1 MANLSVVH
9 LNWFC
14 GDNSSD
20 YDQLSICKADALSV
34 CVHGVFLILASVVLA
49 VLGCCTSVRSY
60 HSSSI
65 IHFPGHYCKWI
76 LSMLLWLV
84 LLCAVGEG
92 IITDLSRNTVTQP
105 HQYIPQTLA
114 ITNGIM
120 CLVYY
125 HHMEYWN
132 KPGMSWLLFLYWMS
146 SITTE
151 SLRLVVLIEQI
162 GFDINILRFGIIMV
176 SIALYGLCLVIE
188 INVIRTKVFGCLY
201 HDKPYPRDLKKKNM
215 HYVHAYTNM
224 LSQIVYWSLNW
235 LFAMG
240 FRRPLEISDLG
251 CLPEEF
257 ESRYQ
262 YKNFQRAYRKE
273 KERTDAKN
281 TKASLW
287 RTYRATYGCAILI
300 GSVLAYLSATFGFI
314 PALAIGWTVSYATD
328 YYYGFI
334 QVYDTPLVTV
344 TEFFNNGF
352 VLLGVI
358 FITIIL
364 QRFSY
369 NFGAYIATMKSIQ
382 VRSALQSF
390 TYEKSLH
397 LSSWSLSSGQMTVGQ
412 IANHM
417 SVDAIAVQTFT
428 MLTTSIVSIP
438 YQIVVIIIL
447 LYFQLGVAAL
457 IGCTLFVV
465 ATPVQYKVIK
475 HMSKEQRRVMGF
487 SDERLKKSNE
497 LLQGM
502 KLLKLQGWEEMFC
515 SAIEVVRAKEISQL
529 LKVSAHTICTTL
541 LAQATPVIVTFISFA
556 VYSKISETPL
566 TPDIVFASLALYT
579 QLANQ
584 PLLMV
589 PPAVSALVNALVS
602 TKRLQHFFAASELA
616 ELQNGRPAS
625 SRGFN
630 CVQEDYHGDGNRGD
644 DEIDDIEDEHHE
656 LNSKDTDRLIP
667 DRKDHRYGTFNND
680 EENSFVNT
688 VTSSTNVPDIPDD
701 IAVKITDCNCT
712 WDIDVP
718 IPTLSDINVDILA
731 GELTMV
737 VGIVGSGKSSLLSAI
752 LGEMTIISGS
762 IYFNRN
768 RSSICYVPQ
777 KPWLQNAT
785 LKENVIFGKDFELT
799 RYQTVIEACALQP
812 DIDILPAGDMT
823 EIGEKG
829 INLSGGQKQRVSVAR
844 ALYSKADIVL
854 LDDPLSALD
863 VHVGSHLL
871 EQGIADFLK
880 KENRTVVLVTHQIQ
894 YLDYANKVVVM
905 DNGRICSQGDLQEI
919 QKQDPSGY
927 SDLKKKIELSA
938 SEIDSESDEDKTLE
952 MQRQS
957 LIKQVKNIEKEEK
970 KMKNAETGT
979 LIKREERE
987 RGSVSWRVYLAYG
1000 KAMKLPLVFL
1010 MLVMFLVQG
1019 TIHIFTNFWLSQWS
1033 EAGMDT
1039 ENKTQEELDD
1049 ELDYNL
1055 RGYAAW
1061 SFSYVLIAIIAT
1073 TCQII
1078 FFIFAA
1084 KRLHISLLRNIVHA
1098 PMRFFDTTPI
1108 GRVLNRLSND
1118 TQIIDQRLWMTI
1130 NTLMNCTLQSLTAL
1144 VVNAIVTPIFL
1155 AVVAPALA
1163 AFFLVMKYF
1172 IATSRE
1178 LKRLDS
1184 ISASPVFA
1192 HFSETLG
1199 GLSTIRAYRDE
1210 NRFKKIILERLNG
1223 NHLTQLYVHTSNK
1236 WLQCRLHFIGA
1247 VIVLI
1252 SGLSSLLSLVL
1263 SGIEPSLVGLSLT
1276 YAFSMYGYMAT
1287 LVMQLGEMEI
1297 QMNAVERVE
1306 YYTQVEG
1313 EEYRGTYT
1321 PPSDWPNEGDIKIE
1335 NISVRYA
1342 EDLDPVLQDINIH
1355 FQGGQR
1361 IGICGRTGSGKSSLT
1376 LAMFRMIDT
1385 YKGYIHIDNVN
1396 IAHVPLLKLRSRLSI
1411 IPQDPVLFR
1420 GTIRYN
1426 MDPEGVRS
1434 DDELW
1439 EALEIAQLKT
1449 TVLDLNGQLDAQVSE
1464 EGDNFSVGQR
1474 QLFCLAR
1481 AFLRNTRILIMD
1493 EATASIDM
1501 KTDSILKTVI
1511 QTAFPGTTVITVAH
1525 RITTIM
1531 DSDMVLVL
1539 SDGRVA
1545 EYDTPQNLLS
1555 KKDSMFS
1562 SLVKGTMS

>member
-34 CVHGVFLILASVVLA
+34 CVHGVFLILASFVLA

-60 HSSSI
+60 HSNSI
-65 IHFPGHYCKWI
+65 IHFPGHYSKWI

-92 IITDLSRNTVTQP
+92 IMTDLSRNTVTQP

-132 KPGMSWLLFLYWMS
+132 KPGMSWLLFLCWMS

-188 INVIRTKVFGCLY
+188 INVIRTKVFGCMY
-201 HDKPYPRDLKKKNM
+201 QEQPYPCDLKKKNM
-215 HYVHAYTNM
+215 HYMFAYTNL
-224 LSQIVYWSLNW
+224 LSQTFYWCMNW

-240 FRRPLEISDLG
+240 YRRPLEISDLG

-257 ESRYQ
+257 ESKFQ
-262 YKNFQRAYRKE
+262 YKKFQISYQKE
-273 KERTDAKN
+273 KERADERN
-281 TKASLW
+281 TKVSLW
-287 RTYRATYGCAILI
+287 RTYKATYGCSLLLAA
-300 GSVLAYLSATFGFI
+300 VLGVISATFGFI
-314 PALAIGWTVSYATD
+314 PALSIGWTVSYATN
-328 YYYGFI
+328 YYYG
-334 QVYDTPLVTV
+334 YLSEDYETPMVTV
-344 TEFFNNGF
+344 FEFFSNGF
-352 VLLGVI
+352 VLLVVI
-358 FITIIL
+358 FITILL
-364 QRFSY
+364 QRCIY
-369 NFGAYIATMKSIQ
+369 NLGAYITTMKSVQ
-382 VRSALQSF
+382 LRAALQTF
-390 TYEKSLH
+390 TYEKSLN
-397 LSSWSLSSGQMTVGQ
+397 LSSWSLSSGQMTIGQ
-412 IANHM
+412 ITNHM
-417 SVDAIAVQTFT
+417 SVDVISVQTFT
-428 MLTTSIVSIP
+428 MLVVSVLSMP
-438 YQIVVIIIL
+438 YQIVVLIIL
-447 LYFQLGVAAL
+447 LYFELGVAGI
-457 IGCTLFVV
+457 IGCAIFLV
-465 ATPVQYKVIK
+465 ATPIQYRIIKSMAKV
-475 HMSKEQRRVMGF
+475 QRRVMRF

-515 SAIEVVRAKEISQL
+515 SAIEVVRANEITQL
-529 LKVSAHTICTTL
+529 LKVSAHTICTIL
-541 LAQATPVIVTFISFA
+541 LTQALPVIVTFISFA
-556 VYSKISETPL
+556 VYSKTSDTPL
-566 TPDIVFASLALYT
+566 TPDVVFASLALFA
-579 QLANQ
+579 QLTNW
-584 PLLMV
+584 PLFMV
-589 PPAVSALVNALVS
+589 PLFASAFVNALVS
-602 TKRLQHFFAASELA
+602 TNRLEKFFAAGEL
-616 ELQNGRPAS
+616 EVLDNGRPAPS
-625 SRGFN
+625 KGFHDLQGDN
-630 CVQEDYHGDGNRGD
+630 YGDDADHGDD
-644 DEIDDIEDEHHE
+644 MEIDDEDEYGH
-656 LNSKDTDRLIP
+656 LTSKNTDRLIP
-667 DRKDHRYGTFNND
+667 DRKDHRYGTFNN
-680 EENSFVNT
+680 EVESSLM
-688 VTSSTNVPDIPDD
+688 TSSSNVPHIPDD
-701 IAVKITDCNCT
+701 VAVKIVDCNCS

-718 IPTLSDINVDILA
+718 VPILTDITVDILA
-731 GELTMV
+731 GKLTMV
-737 VGIVGSGKSSLLSAI
+737 VGLVGSGKSSLMSAI
-752 LGEMTIISGS
+752 LGEMAIISGTLQ
-762 IYFNRN
+762 FNRN
-768 RSSICYVPQ
+768 KSSVAYVPQ
-777 KPWLQNAT
+777 KPWLQNARF
-785 LKENVIFGKDFELT
+785 KENIIFGKEFELT

-854 LDDPLSALD
+854 MDDPLSALD

-871 EQGIADFLK
+871 EQGIMDFLK

-894 YLDYANKVVVM
+894 YLDYADKVIVM
-905 DNGRICSQGDLQEI
+905 DNGRIYSQGDLQEI

-970 KMKNAETGT
+970 KMKNAATGK
-979 LIKREERE
+979 LIRREERE
-987 RGSVSWRVYLAYG
+987 KGSVSWRVYLAYG
-1000 KAMKLPLVFL
+1000 KAIKLPLVL
-1010 MLVMFLVQG
+1010 LLLVIFIVQG
-1019 TIHIFTNFWLSQWS
+1019 TVHIFTNFWLSVWS
-1033 EAGMDT
+1033 ETGM
-1039 ENKTQEELDD
+1039 NVGNATQEEQDD
-1049 ELDYNL
+1049 ELDYYL
-1055 RGYAAW
+1055 RGYAAL
-1061 SFSYVLIAIIAT
+1061 SFSYVAIAIVAT

-1078 FFIFAA
+1078 FFILAA
-1084 KRLHISLLRNIVHA
+1084 KRLHMSLLRNIIHA

-1118 TQIIDQRLWMTI
+1118 TQIIDQRLWLTMNTI
-1130 NTLMNCTLQSLTAL
+1130 MNCTFQSLTAL
-1144 VVNAIVTPIFL
+1144 VVNAVVTPIFL
-1155 AVVAPALA
+1155 AVVAPAVVSYFA
-1163 AFFLVMKYF
+1163 VMKYF
-1172 IATSRE
+1172 ISTSRE

-1184 ISASPVFA
+1184 IAASPVFA

-1210 NRFKKIILERLNG
+1210 NRFKKSLLHRLDVN
-1223 NHLTQLYVHTSNK
+1223 NLSQVYIHTSNK
-1236 WLQCRLHFIGA
+1236 WLQVRLHFIGG
-1247 VIVLI
+1247 VIVFI
-1252 SGLSSLLSLVL
+1252 SGLTSLLTLVL
-1263 SGIEPSLVGLSLT
+1263 SDIEPSLVGLALT
-1276 YAFSMYGYMAT
+1276 YAYSMYGYMAT
-1287 LVMQLGEMEI
+1287 LVVQLGEMEI

-1355 FQGGQR
+1355 FQGGQK

-1376 LAMFRMIDT
+1376 LAVFRMIDT
-1385 YKGYIHIDNVN
+1385 YKGSIYIDDIN
-1396 IAHVPLLKLRSRLSI
+1396 IAHIPLLKVRNRLSI

-1426 MDPEGVRS
+1426 LDPYGVRT

-1439 EALEIAQLKT
+1439 EALEIAQMKT
-1449 TVLDLNGQLDAQVSE
+1449 TVFDLNGQLDAQVSE

-1501 KTDSILKTVI
+1501 KTDGILKTVI
-1511 QTAFPGTTVITVAH
+1511 QTAFAGTTVITIAH